1 MISKLINVKQS
12 KDLNTVLE
20 IKKSI
25 YVPYLQHTN
34 QCKRKINFTFYSQMI
49 IGIGT
54 DLVEVSR
61 IEKLVLESNGFKER
75 VFSPIEIS
83 YCESGKNRFER
94 YAARFAAKEAF
105 AKALGIG
112 IFGGIPMNAV
122 SVIHGEN
129 QKPELQ
135 IDSSFADQI
144 PILEGVKV
152 LLSISHTATL
162 AIAFVVLDSPIK
174 ATRL

>member
-1 MISKLINVKQS
+1 
-12 KDLNTVLE
+12 
-20 IKKSI
+20 
-25 YVPYLQHTN
+25 
-34 QCKRKINFTFYSQMI
+34 MI

-61 IEKLVLESNGFKER
+61 VEKLIRESVGFKER
-75 VFSPIEIS
+75 VFSPSEIS

-112 IFGGIPMNAV
+112 IWGGIPMNAI

-129 QKPELQ
+129 QRPEIKIDPAFESQ
-135 IDSSFADQI
+135 ISDLI
-144 PILEGVKV
+144 GTKIH
-152 LLSISHTATL
+152 LSLSHTSTK
-162 AIAFVVLDSPIK
+162 AIAFVVLDSK
-174 ATRL
+174 